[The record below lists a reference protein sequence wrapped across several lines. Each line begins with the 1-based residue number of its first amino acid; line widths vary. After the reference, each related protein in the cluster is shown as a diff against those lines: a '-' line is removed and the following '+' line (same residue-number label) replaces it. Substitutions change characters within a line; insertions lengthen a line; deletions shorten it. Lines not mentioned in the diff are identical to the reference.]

1 MDGAIRDENDR
12 FLPGTVPGPGR
23 PLNSRPRLVTALR
36 EALDEDA
43 TLEKLRSVAMQKLEE
58 GDPAF
63 WRLLL
68 DRVWPIRHEI
78 AAEAQT
84 HLVTG

>member
-1 MDGAIRDENDR
+1 MPTWPPWVRSI
-12 FLPGTVPGPGR
+12 
-23 PLNSRPRLVTALR
+23 PR
-36 EALDEDA
+36 
-43 TLEKLRSVAMQKLEE
+43 SQKLEE

-68 DRVWPIRHEI
+68 DRVWPIRHEF

-84 HLVTG
+84 HLTIGWESDGQDEREVVDVSPG